1 MNIHNNS
8 MNQGRFWELPL
19 LLMATGAVLLLLLM
33 ALPYVAPIVLG
44 VILSAMM
51 EPIIRFLGKRRRGL
65 HIPRTPAT
73 LICLVLFLAV
83 LGTALFYLISGL
95 IGQIVALA
103 NSFPTLWP
111 DLLAQV
117 RDSVQRLFAGMG
129 MQPDRFWAAFDYL
142 SSQLGVLLEGVVSTA
157 GRAVLNYAMNLPN
170 ALVFFFLTILSA
182 FFIAKDKPR
191 YKAFF
196 RNSLPLRVTRV
207 SKRLYSTTL
216 KALLGYIKAQ
226 GILMVI
232 SFVMFLLSFH
242 VMGFSYAIL
251 LAAII
256 AFMDAL
262 PAIGA
267 GVFLIPWGLIAAL
280 TGSYPTAIGLGII
293 YLLQALMRQSLEP
306 RIVGQQI
313 GINPVITM
321 LSMYV
326 GLKLFGIFGLVYA
339 PFFVIM
345 LKSVATIYLDGQ
357 TYREKVD
364 GITPHDGF

>member
-1 MNIHNNS
+1 MNIRNNRI
-8 MNQGRFWELPL
+8 NQGRFWELPL
-19 LLMATGAVLLLLLM
+19 LLLAAGAVLLLMLM

-44 VILSAMM
+44 IILSAMM
-51 EPIIRFLGKRRRGL
+51 EPIVRILGKPRKGFY
-65 HIPRTPAT
+65 IPRTPAT
-73 LICLVLFLAV
+73 LICLILFLAV
-83 LGTALFYLISGL
+83 VGTALFYVISGL
-95 IGQIVALA
+95 IGQVVALA

-111 DLLAQV
+111 DLLDRV
-117 RDSVQRLFAGMG
+117 RNSVQSLFAGMG
-129 MQPDRFWAAFDYL
+129 MQPERFWSTFDYL
-142 SSQLGVLLEGVVSTA
+142 SGQLGILLEGLVSSA
-157 GRAVLNYAMNLPN
+157 GKTVLNYAMNLPK

-182 FFIAKDKPR
+182 FFLTKDKPR

-216 KALLGYIKAQ
+216 KSLLGYVKAQ

-242 VMGFSYAIL
+242 VMSFSYAIL

-256 AFMDAL
+256 AVMDAL

-280 TGSYPTAIGLGII
+280 TGSYPTAVGLGII
-293 YLLQALMRQSLEP
+293 YLLQTLMRQALEP

-313 GINPVITM
+313 GINPIVTM

-345 LKSVATIYLDGQ
+345 LKSVAAIYLDGQ

>member
-1 MNIHNNS
+1 
-8 MNQGRFWELPL
+8 
-19 LLMATGAVLLLLLM
+19 
-33 ALPYVAPIVLG
+33 
-44 VILSAMM
+44 MM

-129 MQPDRFWAAFDYL
+129 MQPDRFRVAFDYL

-232 SFVMFLLSFH
+232 SFRDVSPILPCDGVLLRH
-242 VMGFSYAIL
+242 
-251 LAAII
+251 
-256 AFMDAL
+256 
-262 PAIGA
+262 PAGGHHRFYGRASRHWRRGISHT
-267 GVFLIPWGLIAAL
+267 LGLIAAL

>member
-1 MNIHNNS
+1 
-8 MNQGRFWELPL
+8 
-19 LLMATGAVLLLLLM
+19 
-33 ALPYVAPIVLG
+33 
-44 VILSAMM
+44 
-51 EPIIRFLGKRRRGL
+51 
-65 HIPRTPAT
+65 
-73 LICLVLFLAV
+73 
-83 LGTALFYLISGL
+83 
-95 IGQIVALA
+95 
-103 NSFPTLWP
+103 
-111 DLLAQV
+111 
-117 RDSVQRLFAGMG
+117 
-129 MQPDRFWAAFDYL
+129 
-142 SSQLGVLLEGVVSTA
+142 
-157 GRAVLNYAMNLPN
+157 MNLPN

-364 GITPHDGF
+364 GITPHDGFLKINKTPAEALLLAGILFRPLRVGGGAAGNVVSLHRRGPIGVVLGHLRALGAFGWIHLGAGILVHRPSVRNGVGRQTRRGQRRCYRRGIGGWSGGVLTATSTTRADINNRVAMIQHVFSRWHTSLLE

>member
-1 MNIHNNS
+1 MKLNN
-8 MNQGRFWELPL
+8 RFLF
-19 LLMATGAVLLLLLM
+19 G
-33 ALPYVAPIVLG
+33 
-44 VILSAMM
+44 ILS
-51 EPIIRFLGKRRRGL
+51 
-65 HIPRTPAT
+65 
-73 LICLVLFLAV
+73 
-83 LGTALFYLISGL
+83 
-95 IGQIVALA
+95 
-103 NSFPTLWP
+103 
-111 DLLAQV
+111 
-117 RDSVQRLFAGMG
+117 
-129 MQPDRFWAAFDYL
+129 
-142 SSQLGVLLEGVVSTA
+142 
-157 GRAVLNYAMNLPN
+157 
-170 ALVFFFLTILSA
+170 
-182 FFIAKDKPR
+182 
-191 YKAFF
+191 
-196 RNSLPLRVTRV
+196 
-207 SKRLYSTTL
+207 
-216 KALLGYIKAQ
+216 
-226 GILMVI
+226 
-232 SFVMFLLSFH
+232 
-242 VMGFSYAIL
+242 IL